1 MTDTPTLKTKL
12 TFEDD
17 VIKKLAGWASRNV
30 DGVLALDGGH
40 AQQSDEPL

>member
-17 VIKKLAGWASRNV
+17 VIKKLAGWPHATLMASWRSMV
-30 DGVLALDGGH
+30 ACS
-40 AQQSDEPL
+40 AI